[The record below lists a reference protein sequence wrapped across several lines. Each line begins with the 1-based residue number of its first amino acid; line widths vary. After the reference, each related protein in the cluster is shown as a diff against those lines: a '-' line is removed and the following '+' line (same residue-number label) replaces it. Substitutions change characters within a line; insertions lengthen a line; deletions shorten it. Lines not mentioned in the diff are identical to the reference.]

1 MPGDVG
7 GGGYGGYGVHVG
19 EGEPDGEN
27 GVFLRESLAAGDF
40 VAEATSYFAPYGK
53 LHEAYGQCPYGEG
66 DHGPGVVRS
75 PMTDG
80 KAHTTPHYDKEGYR
94 PKIE

>member
-19 EGEPDGEN
+19 EGEPDGED
-27 GVFLRESLAAGDF
+27 GVFLREALATGYF
-40 VAEATSYFAPYGK
+40 VAEVSSYFTSYGK
-53 LHEAYGQCPYGEG
+53 LHEAYRQGSQGKAH
-66 DHGPGVVRS
+66 HGPGVGGS
-75 PMTDG
+75 PMADG
-80 KAHTTPHYDKEGYR
+80 KADTTSHYYEEGYR